1 MSRCFFRV
9 KSCTEVQFSSE
20 LAAMDIFQLASLLIV
35 LCATLAYINHRF
47 IKLPSVIGLLIL
59 SLGLSTMLWISNHV
73 FHLKLAENLEYVIVH
88 LDFSKVL
95 LEIMLCFML
104 FAGSF
109 HADTAAIRKEMK
121 SIGIMAVLGT
131 VLKTLVVA
139 CMLYEVAK
147 WMGMPMGFIYC
158 LLFGALIAPTDPIAV
173 LGILNRTKVPERIK
187 TNIIGESLFN
197 DGVGIVV
204 FLTILE
210 IVEKGTDSFTVGG
223 MTILFVREAIG
234 GLLFGGALGYGAYR
248 LLKSIDDYETEI
260 LITLGVVMGGYVL
273 ANMLHV
279 SGPLAM
285 VVAGL
290 VTGDSGARKKS
301 MSQTTEM
308 YMNQFWELLDM
319 GLNAILFLLI
329 GLRLVGLVFSGELVL
344 LGIVS
349 IVMIQIARF
358 ITVKSLST
366 IFRKSIKMTHK
377 EQMIVVWSGLKG
389 GLSLAMALS
398 IPNIPA
404 KDPIVFITYA
414 IVLFSII
421 VQGLTVGW
429 VAKRYTV

>member
-1 MSRCFFRV
+1 
-9 KSCTEVQFSSE
+9 
-20 LAAMDIFQLASLLIV
+20 MDTFQLATLLIV
-35 LCATLAYINHRF
+35 LCAALAYINHRY
-47 IKLPSVIGLLIL
+47 IKLPSVIGLLVL
-59 SLGLSTMLWISNHV
+59 SLGLSTVVWISNHV
-73 FHLKLAENLEYVIVH
+73 FHLKLAEKLEDVIVH
-88 LDFSKVL
+88 LDFSNVL

-109 HADTAAIRKEMK
+109 HANTAAIRKELK

-139 CMLYEVAK
+139 AMLYEAAG
-147 WMGMPMGFIYC
+147 WMGMPMDFIYC
-158 LLFGALIAPTDPIAV
+158 MLFGALIAPTDPIAV

-210 IVEKGTDSFTVGG
+210 IVNKGADSFTFGG
-223 MTILFVREAIG
+223 MVMLFVQEAIG
-234 GLLFGGALGYGAYR
+234 GILFGGALGYGAVL

-260 LITLGVVMGGYVL
+260 LITLAVVMGGYVL
-273 ANMLHV
+273 AHLMHV

-290 VTGDSGARKKS
+290 VTGDSGSRKKS
-301 MSQTTEM
+301 MSRTTEM
-308 YMNQFWELLDM
+308 YMDQFWELIDM

-329 GLRLVGLVFSGELVL
+329 GLRLVGLVFSWELVL

-349 IVMIQIARF
+349 IVMVQIARF
-358 ITVKSLST
+358 VTVKSLSA
-366 IFRKSIKMTHK
+366 IFRKSINTTHK

-429 VAKRYTV
+429 VAKKYTEG

>member
-1 MSRCFFRV
+1 
-9 KSCTEVQFSSE
+9 
-20 LAAMDIFQLASLLIV
+20 MDTFQLVTLLIV
-35 LCATLAYINHRF
+35 LCATLAYLNHKF
-47 IKLPSVIGLLIL
+47 IKLPNVIGLLVL
-59 SLGLSTMLWISNHV
+59 SLGLSTILWISNHV
-73 FHLKLAENLEYVIVH
+73 FHLELAAKLENVIVR
-88 LDFSKVL
+88 LDFSQVL
-95 LEIMLCFML
+95 LEVMLSFML

-109 HADTAAIRKEMK
+109 HSDTDAIRKEWK

-139 CMLYEVAK
+139 ALLFYISG
-147 WMGMPMGFIYC
+147 WLGMPIEFIYC

-210 IVEKGTDSFTVGG
+210 IVEKGTDSFTFGG
-223 MTILFVREAIG
+223 MTMLFVREAIG
-234 GLLFGGALGYGAYR
+234 GILYGGILGYGAFW

-260 LITLGVVMGGYVL
+260 LITLAVVMGGYIL
-273 ANMLHV
+273 ADVMHI

-290 VTGDSGARKKS
+290 ITGAKTARKKS
-301 MSQTTEM
+301 MSELTER
-308 YMNQFWELLDM
+308 YMDQFWELVDM

-329 GLRLVGLVFSGELVL
+329 GLRLVGLSFNSNVAILGLVAIVIVL
-344 LGIVS
+344 L
-349 IVMIQIARF
+349 ARF
-358 ITVKSLST
+358 VTIKLLSVTFHKIVKT
-366 IFRKSIKMTHK
+366 DHK

-398 IPNIPA
+398 IPNMPM

-421 VQGLTVGW
+421 VQGLTVGR
-429 VAKRYTV
+429 VAN

>member
-1 MSRCFFRV
+1 
-9 KSCTEVQFSSE
+9 
-20 LAAMDIFQLASLLIV
+20 MDTFQLVTLLIV
-35 LCATLAYINHRF
+35 LCATLAYLNHKF
-47 IKLPSVIGLLIL
+47 IKLPNVIGLLVL
-59 SLGLSTMLWISNHV
+59 SLGLSTILWISNHV
-73 FHLKLAENLEYVIVH
+73 FHLELAAKLENVIVR
-88 LDFSKVL
+88 LDFSQVL
-95 LEIMLCFML
+95 LEVMLSFML

-109 HADTAAIRKEMK
+109 HSDTDAIRKEWK

-139 CMLYEVAK
+139 ALLFYISG
-147 WMGMPMGFIYC
+147 WLGMPIEFIYC

-210 IVEKGTDSFTVGG
+210 IVEKGTDSFTFGG
-223 MTILFVREAIG
+223 MTMLFVREAIG
-234 GLLFGGALGYGAYR
+234 GILYGGILGYGAFW

-260 LITLGVVMGGYVL
+260 LITLAVVMGGYIL
-273 ANMLHV
+273 ADVMHI

-290 VTGDSGARKKS
+290 ITGAKTARKKS
-301 MSQTTEM
+301 MSELTER
-308 YMNQFWELLDM
+308 YMDQFWELVDM

-329 GLRLVGLVFSGELVL
+329 GLRLVGLSFNSNVAILGLVAIVIVL
-344 LGIVS
+344 L
-349 IVMIQIARF
+349 ARF
-358 ITVKSLST
+358 VTIKLLSVTFHKIVKT
-366 IFRKSIKMTHK
+366 DHK

-398 IPNIPA
+398 IPNMPM
-404 KDPIVFITYA
+404 KDPIIFITYA

-421 VQGLTVGW
+421 VQGLTVGR
-429 VAKRYTV
+429 VANYYTK

>member
-1 MSRCFFRV
+1 
-9 KSCTEVQFSSE
+9 
-20 LAAMDIFQLASLLIV
+20 MDSFQLVSLLIV
-35 LCATLAYINHRF
+35 LCATLAYINHRY
-47 IKLPSVIGLLIL
+47 IKLPSVIGLLVL
-59 SLGLSTMLWISNHV
+59 ALALSTVLWISNHV
-73 FHLKLAENLEYVIVH
+73 FHLELAAKLESVIVH

-95 LEIMLCFML
+95 LEIMLSFML

-109 HADTAAIRKEMK
+109 HSDTAAIRKEVK
-121 SIGIMAVLGT
+121 SIAIMAVFGT
-131 VLKTLVVA
+131 VVKTFVVA
-139 CMLYEVAK
+139 CMLYQVAI
-147 WMGMPMGFIYC
+147 WMGMPMAFIYC

-173 LGILNRTKVPERIK
+173 LGILNQTKVPERIK

-210 IVEKGTDSFTVGG
+210 IVEKGADSFTFGG
-223 MTILFVREAIG
+223 MIILFIREAIG
-234 GLLFGGALGYGAYR
+234 GILFGGALGYGAYL

-260 LITLGVVMGGYVL
+260 MITLAVVMGGYMM
-273 ANMLHV
+273 ADMMHI

-290 VTGDSGARKKS
+290 ITGGKNARKKS
-301 MSQTTEM
+301 MSPTTEM

-329 GLRLVGLVFSGELVL
+329 GLRLVGLVFRWELVL
-344 LGIVS
+344 LGLVS
-349 IVMIQIARF
+349 ILMILIARF
-358 ITVKSLST
+358 ITVKLLSNV
-366 IFRKSIKMTHK
+366 FRKTINTTHK

-398 IPNIPA
+398 IPNMPE
-404 KDPIVFITYA
+404 KDAIVFITYA

-421 VQGLTVGW
+421 VQGLTVGL
-429 VAKRYTV
+429 VAKRYTEA

>member
-1 MSRCFFRV
+1 
-9 KSCTEVQFSSE
+9 
-20 LAAMDIFQLASLLIV
+20 MDTFQLVTLLIV
-35 LCATLAYINHRF
+35 LCATLAYLNHKF
-47 IKLPSVIGLLIL
+47 IKLPNVIGLLVL
-59 SLGLSTMLWISNHV
+59 SLGLSTILWISNHV
-73 FHLKLAENLEYVIVH
+73 FHLELAAKLENVIVR
-88 LDFSKVL
+88 LDFSQVL
-95 LEIMLCFML
+95 LEVMLSFML

-109 HADTAAIRKEMK
+109 HSDTDAIRKEWK

-139 CMLYEVAK
+139 ALLFYISG
-147 WMGMPMGFIYC
+147 WLGMPIEFIYC

-210 IVEKGTDSFTVGG
+210 IVEKGTDSFTFGG
-223 MTILFVREAIG
+223 MTMLFVREAIG
-234 GLLFGGALGYGAYR
+234 GILYGGILGYGAFW

-260 LITLGVVMGGYVL
+260 LITLAVVMGGYIL
-273 ANMLHV
+273 ADVMHI

-290 VTGDSGARKKS
+290 ITGAKTARKKS
-301 MSQTTEM
+301 MSELTER
-308 YMNQFWELLDM
+308 YMDQFWELVDM

-329 GLRLVGLVFSGELVL
+329 GLRLVGLSFNSNVAILGLVAIVIVL
-344 LGIVS
+344 L
-349 IVMIQIARF
+349 ARF
-358 ITVKSLST
+358 VTIKLLSVTFHKIVKT
-366 IFRKSIKMTHK
+366 DHK

-398 IPNIPA
+398 IPNMPM

-421 VQGLTVGW
+421 VQGLTVGR
-429 VAKRYTV
+429 VANYYTK

>member
-1 MSRCFFRV
+1 
-9 KSCTEVQFSSE
+9 
-20 LAAMDIFQLASLLIV
+20 MDTFQLVTLLIV
-35 LCATLAYINHRF
+35 LCATLAYLNHKF
-47 IKLPSVIGLLIL
+47 IKLPNVIGLLVL
-59 SLGLSTMLWISNHV
+59 SLGLSTILWISNHV
-73 FHLKLAENLEYVIVH
+73 FHLELAAKLENVIVR
-88 LDFSKVL
+88 LDFSQVL
-95 LEIMLCFML
+95 LEVMLSFML

-109 HADTAAIRKEMK
+109 HSDTDAIRKEWK

-139 CMLYEVAK
+139 ALLFYISG
-147 WMGMPMGFIYC
+147 WLGMPIEFIYC

-210 IVEKGTDSFTVGG
+210 IVEKGTDSFTFGG
-223 MTILFVREAIG
+223 MTMLFVREAIG
-234 GLLFGGALGYGAYR
+234 GILYGGILGYGAFW

-260 LITLGVVMGGYVL
+260 LITLAVVMGGYIL
-273 ANMLHV
+273 ADVMHI

-290 VTGDSGARKKS
+290 ITGAKTARKKS
-301 MSQTTEM
+301 MSELTER
-308 YMNQFWELLDM
+308 YMDQFWELVDM

-329 GLRLVGLVFSGELVL
+329 GLRLVGLSFNSNVAILGLAAIVIVL
-344 LGIVS
+344 L
-349 IVMIQIARF
+349 ARF
-358 ITVKSLST
+358 VTIKLLSVTFHKIVKT
-366 IFRKSIKMTHK
+366 DHK

-398 IPNIPA
+398 IPNMPM

-421 VQGLTVGW
+421 VQGLTVGR
-429 VAKRYTV
+429 VANYYTK

>member
-1 MSRCFFRV
+1 
-9 KSCTEVQFSSE
+9 
-20 LAAMDIFQLASLLIV
+20 MDIFQLASLLIV

-147 WMGMPMGFIYC
+147 WMGMPMDFIYC

-329 GLRLVGLVFSGELVL
+329 GLRLVGLVFSWELLL
-344 LGIVS
+344 LGVIS
-349 IVMIQIARF
+349 IVMIQVARF

-366 IFRKSIKMTHK
+366 VFRKSINMTHK

>member
-1 MSRCFFRV
+1 
-9 KSCTEVQFSSE
+9 
-20 LAAMDIFQLASLLIV
+20 MDSFQLVSLLIV
-35 LCATLAYINHRF
+35 LCATLAYINHRY
-47 IKLPSVIGLLIL
+47 IKLPSVIGLLVL
-59 SLGLSTMLWISNHV
+59 SLGLSTLLWISNHV
-73 FHLKLAENLEYVIVH
+73 FHLELAGKLENVIIQ

-95 LEIMLCFML
+95 LEIMLSFML

-139 CMLYEVAK
+139 CLLFELTIL
-147 WMGMPMGFIYC
+147 MGMPMDFIYC

-197 DGVGIVV
+197 DGVGIVI

-210 IVEKGTDSFTVGG
+210 IVEKGADSFTVGG
-223 MTILFVREAIG
+223 MTILFIREAIG
-234 GLLFGGALGYGAYR
+234 GILFGGALGYGAYL
-248 LLKSIDDYETEI
+248 LLKSIDNYETEI
-260 LITLGVVMGGYVL
+260 LITLAVVMGGYML
-273 ANMLHV
+273 ANIMHI

-290 VTGDSGARKKS
+290 ITGGKNAREKS

-308 YMNQFWELLDM
+308 YMDQFWELVDM

-329 GLRLVGLVFSGELVL
+329 GLRLVGLAFSWDLVL
-344 LGIVS
+344 LGIAS
-349 IVMIQIARF
+349 IFLIQIARF

-366 IFRKSIKMTHK
+366 LFKKTINTTHK

-414 IVLFSII
+414 IVLFTII

-429 VAKRYTV
+429 VAKKYTAE